1 MSQPTFYPHSTTPAF
16 APPPSS
22 SSNSYSSNSYS
33 SSSSSNSPPP
43 SSSRNQYPS
52 KEPLSSKRAISP
64 HSSCSSIGSTA
75 SSSSPS
81 SSASFASSTN
91 LNMSSTLS
99 ERGRTKDGKRL
110 ARSTGEGSVG
120 SLATTVSP
128 GTDAIKEDAMEGVVE
143 ESQSRKEEETESETK
158 RSGNGDAI
166 NLETLSIRQPEED
179 EGVEPQA
186 EKRNEPS
193 DEKLAEGRL
202 QTGGGNGKF
211 RRASDLSPGSAISR
225 SNTDEKIEGNDV
237 EGTGAK
243 GGKRKAAKTVDTQEE
258 TGRTST
264 PTANSRTTEPSL
276 PSLPTPQ
283 PPTPPPASTD
293 IVEPNT
299 STSSVN
305 HVEIVSYPSNDLLRL
320 LASLLE
326 QIAQANDARNVRF
339 AAQTAATSP
348 TVGST
353 PSGSAPSSMPSTRR
367 NSLLN
372 RSEDDQLNNGRFDA
386 APLNSPV
393 TPHHARRFTKIGGLG
408 GPGILDN
415 ALDQDDEAVDSET
428 EGGEDEM
435 PLTPGVDLL
444 REVGEGG
451 GVEGF
456 MPSLGGTHQ
465 PMPLGRRRGSS
476 FIRNKRPDESSI
488 RPSTSRQPS
497 VWKKPPNPSPSSLEA
512 PSPAPPSRSLTSTPQ
527 AITPTPSPPAL
538 GATSP
543 SSTNP
548 SEPPLTSLFSAS
560 SIALSSPN
568 ATLCFHARNV
578 PAISIEAYLL
588 RILKYCPTTNEV
600 FLALLVYFDRM
611 ARIGLEAQR
620 LGLPRDGP
628 VAGQDAE
635 GEGAS
640 SASQAS
646 KLFAIDSFNV
656 HRLVIAG
663 VTVASKFFS
672 DVFYTNS
679 RYAKVSFSSPI
690 PNSNVP
696 C

>member
-1 MSQPTFYPHSTTPAF
+1 
-16 APPPSS
+16 
-22 SSNSYSSNSYS
+22 
-33 SSSSSNSPPP
+33 
-43 SSSRNQYPS
+43 
-52 KEPLSSKRAISP
+52 
-64 HSSCSSIGSTA
+64 
-75 SSSSPS
+75 
-81 SSASFASSTN
+81 
-91 LNMSSTLS
+91 MSSTLP
-99 ERGRTKDGKRL
+99 ERGRTRSGKGL

-143 ESQSRKEEETESETK
+143 EANSKEQSEAETK

-166 NLETLSIRQPEED
+166 NLETLSIRQPEEE

-193 DEKLAEGRL
+193 SEREGEG
-202 QTGGGNGKF
+202 QSHSGGGGNGKF

-225 SNTDEKIEGNDV
+225 SNTDEKIEGNDA
-237 EGTGAK
+237 EGKGSK
-243 GGKRKAAKTVDTQEE
+243 GGKRKAAKTADSEDA
-258 TGRTST
+258 GRSNTPSASGSNST
-264 PTANSRTTEPSL
+264 AEPSL

-283 PPTPPPASTD
+283 PPTPTPTSADS
-293 IVEPNT
+293 VEPNT
-299 STSSVN
+299 TPSSVN
-305 HVEIVSYPSNDLLRL
+305 HVEIVTYPSNDLLRL

-348 TVGST
+348 SVGST

-372 RSEDDQLNNGRFDA
+372 RSEDDHLSNGRFDA

-393 TPHHARRFTKIGGLG
+393 TPHHARRFGKIGGLG

-415 ALDQDDEAVDSET
+415 ALDENDEAVHSEM
-428 EGGEDEM
+428 EGEDDEM

-488 RPSTSRQPS
+488 RPSASRQPS
-497 VWKKPPNPSPSSLEA
+497 VWKKPPNPCPSSLETPPAA
-512 PSPAPPSRSLTSTPQ
+512 PLSRSLTATPQ
-527 AITPTPSPPAL
+527 PNTPIPSPPTATN
-538 GATSP
+538 ATSP
-543 SSTNP
+543 SATNP

-679 RYAKVSFSSPI
+679 RYAKASLLHSSELARLLTFI
-690 PNSNVP
+690 LCRSAVYLFTN
-696 C
+696 